1 MVFRFEYFENVIS
14 KHHLNKID
22 WKQSANWA
30 FLSKLSGSDWTIARI
45 KQLDD
50 DSIEIIKRKD

>member
-22 WKQSANWA
+22 WTQSANWA
-30 FLSKLSGSDWTIARI
+30 FLTNTSGNDWTIARVRQI
-45 KQLDD
+45 DEDQV
-50 DSIEIIKRKD
+50 EIIKRKD